1 MFLDFFLPNRCL
13 KCNLFIP
20 SEEIV
25 CWACK
30 SHLNFTHDDF
40 GGKAGFYQKVILKFP
55 VTKAF
60 SLMKYEKKE
69 LSQDIIHALKYH
81 SMERVG
87 KVLAHWVSENI
98 DLSSQGI
105 DVLTSIPLHPK
116 KQRERGYNQ
125 LHLFTKILS
134 QLQGIPYSHYLLK
147 RNLYSKPQALKQ
159 KLDREKV
166 QNIFSVDEK
175 IEGKHILL
183 IDDVYTTGNT
193 MSKAVWELL
202 KGNGSQVSVLVLAID
217 E

>member
-13 KCNLFIP
+13 KCNLIIP

-30 SHLNFTHDDF
+30 SHINFTYNDF
-40 GGKAGFYQKVILKFP
+40 GGKGSFYQKVILKFP
-55 VTKAF
+55 VNKAF

-69 LSQDIIHALKYH
+69 LSQDIIHSLKYH
-81 SMERVG
+81 SIERVG

-98 DLSSQGI
+98 DLSYQGI
-105 DVLTSIPLHPK
+105 DILTSIPLHSK

-125 LHLFTKILS
+125 LHLFTKTLS
-134 QLQGIPYSHYLLK
+134 QLQGIFYSHHLLK
-147 RNLYSKPQALKQ
+147 RNFYSKPQALKQ
-159 KLDREKV
+159 KLDREKI
-166 QNIFSVDEK
+166 QNMFSVDEK
-175 IEGKHILL
+175 VEGKHILL

-202 KGNGSQVSVLVLAID
+202 KGRDNQISILVLSLD
-217 E
+217 D